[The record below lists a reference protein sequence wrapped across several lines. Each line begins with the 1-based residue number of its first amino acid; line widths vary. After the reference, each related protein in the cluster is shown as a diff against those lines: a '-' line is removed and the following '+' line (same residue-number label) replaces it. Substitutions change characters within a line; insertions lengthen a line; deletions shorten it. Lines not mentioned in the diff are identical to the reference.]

1 MFLSAVSHFSH
12 PVTEIPLPLF
22 RVHEDELRA
31 LHEIGAKPL
40 GPTFGDVVER
50 VVAAGAVLLWY
61 KPEGGRKLPA
71 VLEAPEVDANMN
83 QQSYC
88 RLRSNAGNRH
98 DALCIGIRCSHL
110 FQPPLGF
117 LLLLKKIEPNF
128 TPALKRSHHV
138 LRNKLGMLFKMCHH
152 AGLNELRRF
161 SDGTS
166 ELFESC
172 VDLIAYLNAQLLKA
186 LILVLQKLQ
195 GLLLLTFNVDV
206 RGTWYEVKLG
216 DIGGVT
222 QVILMIDIAK
232 CLYVGPLRA
241 SEILC
246 PWDNRSPPNGCIQ

>member
-1 MFLSAVSHFSH
+1 
-12 PVTEIPLPLF
+12 
-22 RVHEDELRA
+22 
-31 LHEIGAKPL
+31 
-40 GPTFGDVVER
+40 
-50 VVAAGAVLLWY
+50 
-61 KPEGGRKLPA
+61 
-71 VLEAPEVDANMN
+71 MN

-98 DALCIGIRCSHL
+98 EALCIGIRCSHL

-206 RGTWYEVKLG
+206 LDTRYEVKVG

-222 QVILMIDIAK
+222 QVILMFDIAK
-232 CLYVGPLRA
+232 CLYVGAFDKAHLVPEIGDAPSMEHTTLACLHQDNSLRQIGQNLPKLCIGA
-241 SEILC
+241 S
-246 PWDNRSPPNGCIQ
+246 IQP

>member
-1 MFLSAVSHFSH
+1 MIRANLAAMAQTMTPCFFPLSRIFRTQSPKFPFHFSAYMRTSCAH
-12 PVTEIPLPLF
+12 CTRLERRL
-22 RVHEDELRA
+22 
-31 LHEIGAKPL
+31 L
-40 GPTFGDVVER
+40 GPHLVMWLS
-50 VVAAGAVLLWY
+50 VLLPQCYSAWY

-186 LILVLQKLQ
+186 LILVLQ
-195 GLLLLTFNVDV
+195 NCRD
-206 RGTWYEVKLG
+206 
-216 DIGGVT
+216 
-222 QVILMIDIAK
+222 
-232 CLYVGPLRA
+232 C
-241 SEILC
+241 C
-246 PWDNRSPPNGCIQ
+246 C